1 MMSNA
6 MLRTV
11 ENEMKKYLVSSPRI
25 IFFDRIE
32 DTIRT
37 LIESV
42 LSKFDATYEEQIYS
56 ADSCLYLRAQL
67 RVRKKVII
75 QLTKVIDK
83 LHLSNMSDPS
93 IKHMI
98 NGALKGLRQDIIKNA
113 ILHGVSCISEQP
125 DATTPVGKHT
135 GTSGHFMIYDD
146 ILKAKEDSAF
156 EKWYKNKD
164 LALLYSI
171 ERPSWAESIE
181 SDIEFGR
188 ARGVT
193 LDFSDLK
200 LPRFENEPD
209 EMLLLP
215 DSGE

>member
-1 MMSNA
+1 MMMSNA

-32 DTIRT
+32 DTIIT

-56 ADSCLYLRAQL
+56 ADSCLYLRPQL

-75 QLTKVIDK
+75 QLTKVIGK

-98 NGALKGLRQDIIKNA
+98 NGDLKGLRQDIIKNA
-113 ILHGVSCISEQP
+113 IFHGVSCISEQP
-125 DATTPVGKHT
+125 DATTPVEPSRQLAPCRPLDLT
-135 GTSGHFMIYDD
+135 TRQ
-146 ILKAKEDSAF
+146 
-156 EKWYKNKD
+156 EK
-164 LALLYSI
+164 LHLL
-171 ERPSWAESIE
+171 
-181 SDIEFGR
+181 
-188 ARGVT
+188 
-193 LDFSDLK
+193 
-200 LPRFENEPD
+200 
-209 EMLLLP
+209 EMLLESIQARLATL
-215 DSGE
+215 

>member
-1 MMSNA
+1 MMSNT

-56 ADSCLYLRAQL
+56 ADSCLYLRPQL

-75 QLTKVIDK
+75 QSTKVIGK

-98 NGALKGLRQDIIKNA
+98 NGDFKGLRQDIIKNA

-125 DATTPVGKHT
+125 DATTPVGP
-135 GTSGHFMIYDD
+135 SPQ
-146 ILKAKEDSAF
+146 
-156 EKWYKNKD
+156 
-164 LALLYSI
+164 LAPC
-171 ERPSWAESIE
+171 RPSWAESIE